1 MKTQKIVEDNEN
13 NRAQKYPLYG
23 GTGFNQVL
31 IQVQL
36 MYTLQVCDY
45 DEEKEKKEKQQKKDT
60 LPVFYR
66 VLPSARASRVTTVKK
81 AGNDVI
87 NILTS
92 EDMEIRHSGPGCSF
106 V

>member
-13 NRAQKYPLYG
+13 YRAQNIPSRGG

-45 DEEKEKKEKQQKKDT
+45 DEEKEKKEKQQKKRYAT
-60 LPVFYR
+60 GFLPH
-66 VLPSARASRVTTVKK
+66 SALCEGIPRKK
-81 AGNDVI
+81 GMCTQISTQQLLIKVA
-87 NILTS
+87 
-92 EDMEIRHSGPGCSF
+92 H
-106 V
+106 